1 LVVAKP
7 LPSGHREDLSMR
19 DRQAPDVVDPGA
31 MRTGAATTVPTGPGA
46 IDPAGSGQVGLAA
59 EWMPGLDGP
68 DDAFFSVWLDR
79 QCAAIP
85 GTRVGVILRATMAG
99 LLPAAAWP
107 AARHP
112 PAELLRI
119 AERAAN
125 ATRPIIAWAR
135 RSNGKPGL
143 DLLIGLGIRLHGS
156 LAAVLA
162 VVVDVPD
169 GVESVDPDA
178 LAAQLHMGC
187 GWLDARLSR
196 GQART
201 ATARIERASVAMD
214 IVAVASARRRPARAA
229 SAVVNELAIRLR
241 CGRVSLGLVRGG
253 AIKLKALSHAASFE
267 QRGRVVD
274 AIENAMEECLAQS
287 APITYPAL
295 PATTTRISVAHRDL
309 AALEAVP
316 TATASVVL
324 PGPDGPAG
332 VLTFERPADQP
343 FDQDTVLLAEA
354 TGALLGPVL
363 RIQADNDRILSGR
376 VADGVRDGIAAVLG
390 HDKPSLKLAVLA
402 GVVAVAAL
410 CVGQGE
416 YRVTA
421 RAVLEGKIQRAAV
434 APFDGFVAESSVRPG
449 DHLHAGDLL
458 AAMDDHDLV
467 LERARAWADAEKSR
481 QKYNEAMAK
490 HDRPGAA
497 ELSAQIDQAEAQ
509 LALADDKLR
518 RSRIVAPIDGLLV
531 SGDLSQ
537 MLGAPV
543 ERGKTLFEI
552 APLDQYRIVLRTD
565 DRDLRFVALGQHGML
580 SLAGMPADRRS
591 FTVTRITPIA
601 EAKDGRN
608 EFRVEATL
616 DDPPGPEL
624 RPGMEGIGK
633 VETGTHRLIWVWSH
647 TVIDWLRLTAWK
659 WMP

>member
-1 LVVAKP
+1 
-7 LPSGHREDLSMR
+7 MR
-19 DRQAPDVVDPGA
+19 DRPAPDVVDPGA
-31 MRTGAATTVPTGPGA
+31 IRTGAAQPGVTTPAAQSGA
-46 IDPAGSGQVGLAA
+46 SPAGPAA
-59 EWMPGLDGP
+59 DGMPELDGP
-68 DDAFFSVWLDR
+68 DDAFFAVWLDR
-79 QCAAIP
+79 QRSAIP
-85 GTRVGVILRATMAG
+85 GTRAAVILRATMAG

-107 AARHP
+107 AARQP
-112 PAELLRI
+112 PPELLRI

-135 RSNGKPGL
+135 RPNGKPGL
-143 DLLIGLGIRLHGS
+143 DLLIGLGVRSHGS
-156 LAAVLA
+156 LAAVLS

-196 GQART
+196 GLART
-201 ATARIERASVAMD
+201 ATARIERAAVAMD
-214 IVAVASARRRPARAA
+214 IVALAGAQRRPALAA
-229 SAVVNELAIRLR
+229 AAVVNELAIRLR
-241 CGRVSLGLVRGG
+241 CGRVSLGLVRHGPRGNGG
-253 AIKLKALSHAASFE
+253 IKLRALSHAASFE

-274 AIENAMEECLAQS
+274 AIENAMEECLAQA
-287 APITYPAL
+287 APITWPAL
-295 PATTTRISVAHRDL
+295 PAATTRISVAHRDL
-309 AALEAVP
+309 AALEPIP

-324 PGPDGPAG
+324 PGPDGPEG

-376 VADGVRDGIAAVLG
+376 VADGVRDGLAALLG
-390 HDKPSLKLAVLA
+390 HDKPSLKLGALVAVA
-402 GVVAVAAL
+402 AVAAL
-410 CVGQGE
+410 CVAQGQ

-421 RAVLEGKIQRAAV
+421 RAVLEGKVQRAAV
-434 APFDGFVAESSVRPG
+434 APFDGFVAASTARPG
-449 DHLHAGDLL
+449 DHLRAGDLL

-497 ELSAQIDQAEAQ
+497 ALAAQIDQAEAQ
-509 LALADDKLR
+509 LALADDKLHR
-518 RSRIVAPIDGLLV
+518 ARIVSPIDGLLV

-565 DRDLRFVALGQHGML
+565 ERDLRFVALGQHGLL
-580 SLAGMPADRRS
+580 SLSGMPADRRS

-608 EFRVEATL
+608 EFRVEAIL

-624 RPGMEGIGK
+624 RPGMEGIAK
-633 VETGTHRLIWVWSH
+633 VETGTHHLIWVWSH
-647 TVIDWLRLTAWK
+647 AVIDWLRLTAWK

>member
-1 LVVAKP
+1 
-7 LPSGHREDLSMR
+7 MR
-19 DRQAPDVVDPGA
+19 DRRAPEIVDPAAIATGS
-31 MRTGAATTVPTGPGA
+31 MRPAATGPGA
-46 IDPAGSGQVGLAA
+46 VNPAAAGQRGPGQGGHGT
-59 EWMPGLDGP
+59 EWMPELDGR
-68 DDAFFSVWLDR
+68 DDAFFAVWIDR
-79 QCAAIP
+79 QCTAIP
-85 GTRVGVILRATMAG
+85 GTRAGVILHGTMDR

-107 AARHP
+107 AAK
-112 PAELLRI
+112 PAPVELLRI

-135 RSNGKPGL
+135 RSDGKHGL
-143 DLLIGLGIRLHGS
+143 DLLIGLGIRLHGG

-162 VVVDVPD
+162 IVVDVPD
-169 GVESVDPDA
+169 GVDSVDPDA

-196 GQART
+196 GEART
-201 ATARIERASVAMD
+201 AAARIERASVAMD
-214 IVAVASARRRPARAA
+214 IVAVASAQRRPARAA
-229 SAVVNELAIRLR
+229 AAVVNELAIRLR

-253 AIKLKALSHAASFE
+253 AIRLKALSHAASFD

-295 PATTTRISVAHRDL
+295 LTTTRISVAHRDL
-309 AALEAVP
+309 AVLDPVP

-332 VLTFERPADQP
+332 VLTFERPADLP

-363 RIQADNDRILSGR
+363 RIQADNDRILAGR
-376 VADGVRDGIAAVLG
+376 VADGLRDGMAALLG
-390 HDKPSLKLAVLA
+390 HDKPSLKLAALAAVL
-402 GVVAVAAL
+402 AVAAL
-410 CVGQGE
+410 CVVQGE
-416 YRVTA
+416 YRVTT
-421 RAVLEGKIQRAAV
+421 RAVLEGKVQRAAV
-434 APFDGFVAESSVRPG
+434 APFDGFVAVSTVRPG

-497 ELSAQIDQAEAQ
+497 EYSAQVDQADAQ

-518 RSRIVAPIDGLLV
+518 RSRIVSPIDGLLV

-537 MLGAPV
+537 MLGAPL

-552 APLDQYRIVLRTD
+552 APLDQYRIILRTD
-565 DRDLRFVALGQHGML
+565 ERDLRFVVQGQHGML
-580 SLAGMPADRRS
+580 SLAGMPDDRRS

-616 DDPPGPEL
+616 DNPPGPAL
-624 RPGMEGIGK
+624 RPGMEGIAK
-633 VETGTHRLIWVWSH
+633 VETGTHHLIWVWSH
-647 TVIDWLRLTAWK
+647 SLIDWLRLTAWK